1 MVRFVKGKGKGK
13 DDERCKGKGKDDER
27 LEEDKGKGKKGE
39 REVPRRHFKG
49 KGKGKAKDKGKVVG
63 EEVCGVG
70 VAARGGGAGAAA
82 RQEEDEGAGVAA
94 RRREGGWSKGEG
106 AWRHNPHGEDL
117 LMQVPVHLQGGDF
130 ERARLANK
138 FEHLGISAV
147 GPTFLKQ
154 MNDIEGIKFNLR
166 GSRMR
171 GSSLLI
177 MTVRTLHPQEASREL
192 LDKLRARC
200 ILGLLCA
207 QEAGED
213 LDEVEM
219 PAFIKNGRVG
229 LRSHQR
235 KSIIISAQ
243 NGINMLRPQICKI

>member
-49 KGKGKAKDKGKVVG
+49 KGKGK
-63 EEVCGVG
+63 
-70 VAARGGGAGAAA
+70 AGAAA

-243 NGINMLRPQICKI
+243 NGIKMLRPQICKI

>member
-13 DDERCKGKGKDDER
+13 DDERRKGKGKDDER

-49 KGKGKAKDKGKVVG
+49 KGKGK
-63 EEVCGVG
+63 
-70 VAARGGGAGAAA
+70 AGAAA

-117 LMQVPVHLQGGDF
+117 LMQVPIHLQAGDF

-171 GSSLLI
+171 GSPLLI

-235 KSIIISAQ
+235 KSTIISAQ
-243 NGINMLRPQICKI
+243 NGIKMLRPQICKI